1 MTKVAPLVEKN
12 IKRKGGE
19 KIKMKKFLIAALAC
33 MMVLGISSTAKAV
46 MLTPGASGVPIA
58 GVAPGTYGTSVISGF
73 SQLVSYDSI
82 VLTITQDVYLNATG
96 YLFLYKITR
105 SDSVGN
111 ALGRFTTTD
120 FGGFTTD
127 VDAYAPGQL
136 PDDVD
141 RSLLGDSVGFDF
153 GASGGLYPGVNSA
166 TMWIQTNAQYLGW
179 GTGNFING
187 GVEHIGLYAPAVPEP
202 ATLSLLGLGVLGLF
216 GLRRKSRLSRRR

>member
-1 MTKVAPLVEKN
+1 MREDIGEFVQLLSKKA
-12 IKRKGGE
+12 KR
-19 KIKMKKFLIAALAC
+19 I
-33 MMVLGISSTAKAV
+33 
-46 MLTPGASGVPIA
+46 
-58 GVAPGTYGTSVISGF
+58 VISTNGF
-73 SQLVSYDSI
+73 FTERVIRLAERFPFVGIRVSLEGMAEVNDRMRG
-82 VLTITQDVYLNATG
+82 LPNATG

-120 FGGFTTD
+120 FAGFTTD

-153 GASGGLYPGVNSA
+153 GGSGGLYPGVNSA

-187 GVEHIGLYAPAVPEP
+187 GIATIGLYAPAVPEP

-216 GLRRKSRLSRRR
+216 GLRRKSRLSNKK